1 MKDSRLDKVFELGKH
16 YEKTCT
22 GCAQSTVAALLE
34 ILEMKDESVFRA
46 ASGLA
51 DGLGLTGDGAC
62 GGLTGGALV
71 IGLLFG
77 RTLKDFQDPFA
88 AMRSYDLVKKLH
100 EDFIAR
106 YGTCRCYDI
115 QKKLMGRSFNLR
127 SPEDI
132 EAALAAGM
140 QEHCSNVVGSAARAA
155 FQIILA
161 GTSESAP
168 KPDSQRR
175 PTGLCGGVKT
185 ERLR

>member
-1 MKDSRLDKVFELGKH
+1 MEDKTTSMKILCEKAFDLGVN

-34 ILEMKDESVFRA
+34 TLQIEDESIFRS

-51 DGLGLTGDGAC
+51 DGLGLTGDSAC
-62 GGLTGGALV
+62 GGLTGGAMI

-77 RTLKDFQDPFA
+77 RTSRNFQDPFA
-88 AMRSYDLVKKLH
+88 ALRSYDLVKLLH

-132 EAALAAGM
+132 EAALAANM
-140 QEHCSNVVGSAARAA
+140 QEHCATVVGNAASAALK
-155 FQIILA
+155 IILA
-161 GTSESAP
+161 DKPQSTSEQH
-168 KPDSQRR
+168 SQRK
-175 PTGLCGGVKT
+175 PKGVCGA
-185 ERLR
+185 